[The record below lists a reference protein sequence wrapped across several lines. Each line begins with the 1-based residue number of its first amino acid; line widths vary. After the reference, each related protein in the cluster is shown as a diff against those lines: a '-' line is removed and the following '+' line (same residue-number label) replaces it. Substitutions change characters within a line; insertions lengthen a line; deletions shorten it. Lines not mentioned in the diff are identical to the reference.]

1 MNTFKIYLDNF
12 QSISSGELEFTTGQN
27 FIIGQSNSG
36 KTATFRAIKACLL
49 NPKGSQRFIKKG
61 HKQSNV
67 TIEYNGNTISW
78 KRTPKE
84 SSYTINGEEYI
95 KTGSSNAFKILEGN
109 TGFALGLGN
118 SNIMNI
124 EGEFDVPFP
133 FDLSSTD
140 LFKLFEN
147 IFCISDS
154 AVILKSAKEHEDKTK
169 KEIEVIETDILKND
183 RKLKALE
190 EFKNEVDIDRLI
202 KYKELLTDRCGR
214 LELLKKDLPFIKK
227 VKSLVD
233 SDISTDT
240 YTVKDTLVDSHAK
253 LLDCK
258 KLTLRLKE
266 LHKVGKSLPQQLTL
280 NPNVIR
286 IYSDLKMLRKLYSI
300 PIDFELYEKSEDKTS
315 RLQELKWLQELTQ
328 RLRQLN
334 KIKITGSFDISKLED
349 KLSKYEK
356 LVSLKGYFKT
366 LNNKIE
372 SQTSSLKKLEEDVK
386 KYKEKLSTF
395 DVCPLCHQPLKNCQE
410 YKNMIE

>member
-1 MNTFKIYLDNF
+1 MNKFKLYLDNF

-61 HKQSNV
+61 HKSSNV

-84 SSYTINGEEYI
+84 SSYTINGEDYI
-95 KTGSSNAFKILEGN
+95 KTGSSNAFKILDGN
-109 TGFALGLGN
+109 TGFATGLGN
-118 SNIMNI
+118 SSIMNI

-169 KEIEVIETDILKND
+169 KEIEVIEADILKND

-190 EFKNEVDIDRLI
+190 EFKNEVDIERLI
-202 KYKELLTDRCGR
+202 NYKEFLTSNCGK

-227 VKSLVD
+227 VKVLDDSNIAISLYEIKGGLTD
-233 SDISTDT
+233 SYANLINLKALS
-240 YTVKDTLVDSHAK
+240 VRIGELHKIGKELPKSFTLNPNIVNIYNDLK
-253 LLDCK
+253 LLR
-258 KLTLRLKE
+258 KLFSIPVDFCIYENLEDKTERLKE
-266 LHKVGKSLPQQLTL
+266 LKVLQSLAE
-280 NPNVIR
+280 R
-286 IYSDLKMLRKLYSI
+286 LKKLHNMKI
-300 PIDFELYEKSEDKTS
+300 TTKINED
-315 RLQELKWLQELTQ
+315 ELK
-328 RLRQLN
+328 
-334 KIKITGSFDISKLED
+334 GKLARYND
-349 KLSKYEK
+349 LI
-356 LVSLKGYFKT
+356 SLKGYFKT
-366 LNNKIE
+366 LSIRIREQKE
-372 SQTSSLKKLEEDVK
+372 SLKKVEDAIERYKKELVK
-386 KYKEKLSTF
+386 F

-410 YKNMIE
+410 NKNVIE